1 MSSSPFAPLDT
12 SSPSSSS
19 SNPRRVAY
27 YYDPDVGNY
36 VYYLGHPMKPHRI
49 RMAHNLIV
57 NYGLADEESF
67 DAPEPSGEGSRALN
81 ANGGLEGV
89 DGTPSGMEVDGMDP
103 AEKKFELQ
111 TLTGSRG
118 RAMQAFRPKRA
129 TKLDMTKFHTDEYI
143 DLLEHVNPDNA
154 EVLTGNGTRCERLHG
169 SRWAIFTA
177 TATEERPCGP
187 KLTIQ
192 VSPARTVPP
201 SKVFSSSAQSPLADP
216 SVGHG
221 TPHTPRRLHPPWFAD
236 TSQPQHT
243 GSTRAR
249 RTSRSTGRVVCT
261 TRRRQRR
268 AGSAM
273 STICEWAL
281 SATSWVRFLS
291 SAVPEDHIAD
301 PISSVLGIL
310 ELLRYVSSSSG

>member
-67 DAPEPSGEGSRALN
+67 DAPESSGEGSRSLN
-81 ANGGLEGV
+81 ANGGMEGV

-103 AEKKFELQ
+103 AEKRFEQQ

-154 EVLTGNGTRCERLHG
+154 EVLTGNGTRCERL
-169 SRWAIFTA
+169 
-177 TATEERPCGP
+177 CN
-187 KLTIQ
+187 
-192 VSPARTVPP
+192 
-201 SKVFSSSAQSPLADP
+201 
-216 SVGHG
+216 
-221 TPHTPRRLHPPWFAD
+221 LHPW
-236 TSQPQHT
+236 
-243 GSTRAR
+243 
-249 RTSRSTGRVVCT
+249 RS
-261 TRRRQRR
+261 
-268 AGSAM
+268 S
-273 STICEWAL
+273 
-281 SATSWVRFLS
+281 
-291 SAVPEDHIAD
+291 
-301 PISSVLGIL
+301 
-310 ELLRYVSSSSG
+310 LRLQLKRGHVNQS